1 MDADVT
7 GSVNFTARTGDTW
20 QAVFKWKQEDRTP
33 FDLTGYTAR
42 MMVRKSW
49 EATTVNAS
57 ISTASGGIDI
67 VPLEG
72 KVTMT
77 IGPAVTATLTASPYV
92 YDLELT
98 SPTGVVTTV
107 LSGKFTVLRDV
118 SR

>member
-20 QAVFKWKQEDRTP
+20 QKVFKWKQEDRTP

-49 EATTVNAS
+49 DSTTVNAS

-72 KVTMT
+72 KITMT
-77 IGPAVTATLTASPYV
+77 IAHTVTESMTASPYV

-98 SPTGVVTTV
+98 SPAGVVTTI